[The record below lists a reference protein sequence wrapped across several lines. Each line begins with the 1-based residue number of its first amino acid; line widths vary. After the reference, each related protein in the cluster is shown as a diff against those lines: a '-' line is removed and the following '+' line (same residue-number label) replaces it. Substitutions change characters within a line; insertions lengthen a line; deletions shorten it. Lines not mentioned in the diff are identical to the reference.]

1 MNTTQADPTSINI
14 TAPEAVISQVKQDVD
29 IGKQAAALI
38 AKKDYISL
46 VKLAY
51 ENKALIEKQVEE
63 VEQAIPFIKA
73 GWKTSEFWVMVCYFG
88 LNVYCVYKGINIP
101 VGDDA
106 SVGAAVLSYVAG
118 RHYIKA
124 KQ

>member
-46 VKLAY
+46 VKLAV
-51 ENKALIEKQVEE
+51 ENKSLIGQQATEIEA
-63 VEQAIPFIKA
+63 AIPLIKS
-73 GWKTSEFWVMVCYFG
+73 GWKTTEFWVVAAYFAV
-88 LNVYCVYKGINIP
+88 NVFCVLKGINIP
-101 VGDDA
+101 IGDDA